1 MSLIPEKPITISPT
15 LAATI
20 GLEETVLLQ
29 LLQECRSHG
38 TPEQNQGFEWFTVAS
53 EKLLSLAPFWREE
66 DILRLSAG
74 LHEKGLLLIGGAPFS
89 SQRDFRFAF
98 NDGVAASTT
107 HSPQTSSQSR
117 APLNAQSSPQQNSNQ
132 RQQPAYNH
140 SASTAAPSNGIPTS
154 AKTMGN
160 SWQPS
165 QDAVRQLSQLGVTQ
179 AFAQQQ
185 IPQFVTYWR
194 ERNVPR
200 HSWESKFIKEV
211 WRQWQQAEATSHR
224 RRQEVALTN
233 EWRPSRDALQILI
246 GQGGINNNF
255 VEDSVPEFILYWR
268 DRGDVSSTWDSKF
281 IQHIRRQW
289 QFFTGMMDQDSMPRK
304 IEAQWQPKAS
314 VYDVLQMANIN
325 RQFAEQLIPEFI
337 LYWQENGMPQSSWST
352 KFLQFVKRQ
361 WARHIQPSSTDTAHG
376 KQQGSNPNGR
386 IRDRSFVEDLTDR
399 SWAS

>member
-38 TPEQNQGFEWFTVAS
+38 TPEQNQGFEWFTVAAD
-53 EKLLSLAPFWREE
+53 KLLSLAPFWREE

-89 SQRDFRFAF
+89 AQRDFRFAF
-98 NDGVAASTT
+98 NDQSGSQVG
-107 HSPQTSSQSR
+107 SQSSAQLSTNSR
-117 APLNAQSSPQQNSNQ
+117 AQQNTGQ
-132 RQQPAYNH
+132 QQPAYNPSASH
-140 SASTAAPSNGIPTS
+140 SALSNSMPTS

-165 QDAVRQLSQLGVTQ
+165 QDAMRQLSQLGVTQ
-179 AFAQQQ
+179 IFAQQQ

-224 RRQEVALTN
+224 RRQEVTLTN

-246 GQGGINNNF
+246 GQGGINSNF
-255 VEDSVPEFILYWR
+255 VEDAIPEFILYWR

-289 QFFTGMMDQDSMPRK
+289 QFYTGMMDQDSMPRK

-325 RQFAEQLIPEFI
+325 RQFAEQLVPEFI
-337 LYWQENGMPQSSWST
+337 IYWQENGMPQSSWST

>member
-53 EKLLSLAPFWREE
+53 EKLLSLVPFWRED

-98 NDGVAASTT
+98 NDGVATSITQ
-107 HSPQTSSQSR
+107 SPQTSSQTNSQ
-117 APLNAQSSPQQNSNQ
+117 PNSQQHSNQ

-140 SASTAAPSNGIPTS
+140 SATTAAPSNGIPTS

-165 QDAVRQLSQLGVTQ
+165 QDAMRQLSQLGVTQ
-179 AFAQQQ
+179 LFAQQQ

-211 WRQWQQAEATSHR
+211 WRQWQQAEASSHR

-246 GQGGINNNF
+246 GQGGINSNF
-255 VEDSVPEFILYWR
+255 VEDSIPEFILYWR
-268 DRGDVSSTWDSKF
+268 DRGDLSSTWDSKF

-289 QFFTGMMDQDSMPRK
+289 QFFSGMMEQDSMPRK
-304 IEAQWQPKAS
+304 IEAQWQPRAS

-325 RQFAEQLIPEFI
+325 RQFAEQLVPEFI

>member
-53 EKLLSLAPFWREE
+53 EKLLSLAPFWRED

-98 NDGVAASTT
+98 NDGVATSISQ
-107 HSPQTSSQSR
+107 SPQTSSQTNSQ
-117 APLNAQSSPQQNSNQ
+117 PNSQQHSNQ

-140 SASTAAPSNGIPTS
+140 SATTATPSNGIPTS

-165 QDAVRQLSQLGVTQ
+165 QDAMRQLSQLGVTQ
-179 AFAQQQ
+179 LFAQQQ

-211 WRQWQQAEATSHR
+211 WRQWQQAEASSHR
-224 RRQEVALTN
+224 RCQEVALTN

-246 GQGGINNNF
+246 GQGGINSNF
-255 VEDSVPEFILYWR
+255 VEDSIPEFILYWR
-268 DRGDVSSTWDSKF
+268 DRGDLSSTWDSKF

-289 QFFTGMMDQDSMPRK
+289 QFFSGMMEQDSMPRK
-304 IEAQWQPKAS
+304 IEAQWQPRAS

-325 RQFAEQLIPEFI
+325 RQFAEQLVPEFI

>member
-53 EKLLSLAPFWREE
+53 EKLLSLAPFWRED

-98 NDGVAASTT
+98 NDGVATSITQ
-107 HSPQTSSQSR
+107 SPQTSSQT
-117 APLNAQSSPQQNSNQ
+117 SSQPNSQQHSNQ

-140 SASTAAPSNGIPTS
+140 SATTATPSNGIPTS

-165 QDAVRQLSQLGVTQ
+165 QDAMRQLSQLGVTQ
-179 AFAQQQ
+179 LFAQQQ

-211 WRQWQQAEATSHR
+211 WRQWQQAEASSHR

-246 GQGGINNNF
+246 GQGGINSNF
-255 VEDSVPEFILYWR
+255 VEDSIPEFILYWR
-268 DRGDVSSTWDSKF
+268 DRGDLSSTWDSKF

-289 QFFTGMMDQDSMPRK
+289 QFFSGMMEQDSMPRK
-304 IEAQWQPKAS
+304 IEAQWQPRAS

-325 RQFAEQLIPEFI
+325 RQFAEQLVPEFI

>member
-53 EKLLSLAPFWREE
+53 EKLLSLAPFWRED

-98 NDGVAASTT
+98 NDGVATSISQ
-107 HSPQTSSQSR
+107 SPQTSSQT
-117 APLNAQSSPQQNSNQ
+117 SSQPNSQQHSNQ

-140 SASTAAPSNGIPTS
+140 SATTATPYNGIPTS

-165 QDAVRQLSQLGVTQ
+165 QDAMRQLSQLGVTQ
-179 AFAQQQ
+179 LFAQQQ

-211 WRQWQQAEATSHR
+211 WRQWQQAEASSHR

-246 GQGGINNNF
+246 GQGGINSNF
-255 VEDSVPEFILYWR
+255 VEDSIPEFILYWR
-268 DRGDVSSTWDSKF
+268 DRGDLSSTWDSKF

-289 QFFTGMMDQDSMPRK
+289 QFFSGMMEQDSMPRK
-304 IEAQWQPKAS
+304 IEAQWQPRAS

-325 RQFAEQLIPEFI
+325 RQFAEQLVPEFI
-337 LYWQENGMPQSSWST
+337 LYWQENGMPQRSWST